1 MTAITLEIAFAS
13 VDSLYFR
20 GSRPHAAAGASA
32 LTSDFP
38 PPATTFSG
46 SIRTRLGDALG
57 MDWAALR
64 KGVYRQTGPELHDTD
79 LASLMGTA
87 DDTGLLEFSAP
98 NVRINGQPL
107 YPVPSVLMKADRGL
121 IKMSLGNAVRTD
133 LGNVRLPVLPEGV
146 HNAKPMDNCWLTHK
160 GMQQYLKGD
169 VPGPDQIVNRDQL
182 VHFESRL
189 GIGRDAHLGTVMSGL
204 LYQTEHLRFEPDV
217 DFTIRVTLPRS
228 AAALLQESIRTNP
241 LQRFGGEGRMAALSA
256 TTVEQRSVTLAA
268 PAQPSVLMLL
278 ADMLPQNN
286 FKEAP
291 LPGFVP
297 TTLEAGVTCWEGS
310 IEGVSLY
317 RLGVASGKP
326 RRFGGWD
333 IRHNRPRPIQSYI
346 PAGSCFYV
354 QPKGS
359 EDDLRALHG
368 KQIGRRTD
376 FGFGTLLC
384 AA

>member
-1 MTAITLEIAFAS
+1 
-13 VDSLYFR
+13 V
-20 GSRPHAAAGASA
+20 
-32 LTSDFP
+32 
-38 PPATTFSG
+38 
-46 SIRTRLGDALG
+46 
-57 MDWAALR
+57 
-64 KGVYRQTGPELHDTD
+64 
-79 LASLMGTA
+79 
-87 DDTGLLEFSAP
+87 EFS
-98 NVRINGQPL
+98 
-107 YPVPSVLMKADRGL
+107 
-121 IKMSLGNAVRTD
+121 
-133 LGNVRLPVLPEGV
+133 
-146 HNAKPMDNCWLTHK
+146 
-160 GMQQYLKGD
+160 
-169 VPGPDQIVNRDQL
+169 
-182 VHFESRL
+182 
-189 GIGRDAHLGTVMSGL
+189 
-204 LYQTEHLRFEPDV
+204 
-217 DFTIRVTLPRS
+217 IRVTLPRS

-268 PAQPSVLMLL
+268 PAQTSVLMLL
-278 ADMLPQNN
+278 TDMLPQHN

-317 RLGVASGKP
+317 LLGVASGKP

-354 QPKGS
+354 QPKGL

>member
-1 MTAITLEIAFAS
+1 MTTTTLEVVFGA

-32 LTSDFP
+32 LISDFP
-38 PPATTFSG
+38 PQATTFSG
-46 SIRTRLGDALG
+46 SIRTRIGDALG

-107 YPVPSVLMKADRGL
+107 YPVPSVLMRADREL
-121 IKMSLGNAVRTD
+121 VRMSLGNAVRTD
-133 LGNVRLPVLPEGV
+133 LGFVRLPVLPESV
-146 HNAKPMDNCWLTHK
+146 HNAKPIDNCWLTHK
-160 GMQQYLKGD
+160 GIQQYLNGG
-169 VPGPDQIVNRDQL
+169 VPGADQIIRRDQL
-182 VHFESRL
+182 VQFESRL
-189 GIGRDAHLGTVMSGL
+189 GIGRDARLGTVMSGL
-204 LYQTEHLRFEPDV
+204 LYQTEHLRLEPNV
-217 DFTIRVTLPRS
+217 EFSICVTLPSS

-241 LQRFGGEGRMAALSA
+241 LQRFGGEGRMAALSS
-256 TTVEQRSVTLAA
+256 TTVEQRLIALDA
-268 PAQPSVLMLL
+268 PAQPNILMLL
-278 ADMLPQNN
+278 TDMLPQSD

-297 TTLEAGVTCWEGS
+297 TTLADGVKCWEGS
-310 IEGVSLY
+310 IEGISLY
-317 RLGVASGKP
+317 VLGVASGKP
-326 RRFGGWD
+326 HRFGGWD

-354 QPKGS
+354 QLKSSG
-359 EDDLRALHG
+359 DDLRALHG